1 MNKLQGKLVAG
12 LAMVAFFSVLG
23 SAHAQPAGAPPVTDT
38 TAPPTPMMATP
49 TPVPMSSDSMSGQ
62 LGFGVAVSAGAN
74 TLIAPGATL
83 NMKYWLSDVLAVMP
97 TVALKMYKIKDVDT
111 NWAIA
116 PGALVLFC
124 PWRTTSTRLSVGGGL
139 NLTLAKWGAAG
150 PPALGTQPTGAPPA
164 DTWIGINLPIYAG
177 VEHFFTKWFSMGIAV
192 QDNFLQYGKQGDAWA
207 MGVAID
213 NVNSI
218 TALGFLFFYT
228 D

>member
-12 LAMVAFFSVLG
+12 LAMVAFFGLLG
-23 SAHAQPAGAPPVTDT
+23 SAQAQAPATAPMDTAAPP
-38 TAPPTPMMATP
+38 PMMSV
-49 TPVPMSSDSMSGQ
+49 PVPAPMASDNMSGQ
-62 LGFGVAVSAGAN
+62 LGFGVAVTAGSSF
-74 TLIAPGATL
+74 IVPGATL

-139 NLTLAKWGAAG
+139 NLTFAKWGAAG

-192 QDNFLQYGKQGDAWA
+192 QDNFLQYGKQGDVWA
-207 MGVAID
+207 MGVSID
-213 NVNSI
+213 NVDSI